1 MSEKWIDVSAHNDV
15 INWPKV
21 RASGIAGAIIRAGY
35 GNSISQQDKQFT
47 ANISGAVKAG
57 LRVAIYYFSYAD
69 SVQDALK
76 EWTVCKQIIGPYK
89 AHILFVAEDYEYDS
103 YNYYRKIHGA
113 APSNTLIN
121 QMVNAFLGA
130 AKSDG
135 YTGVL
140 YTNNDYRRNIFSA
153 ATLAA
158 WDVWLADY
166 TGGPDASCAI
176 QQTGSTGH
184 VDGIG
189 GNVDMDTV
197 IKAYASAPQ
206 AAPQP
211 AQTAKL
217 AAVSSAAAYTV
228 RAGDTLSSIA
238 ARHGTTYQQLAKI
251 NGIANPNLIHVG
263 QVIRLAGSAPATAAK
278 TVSGTSTYTVRS
290 GDTLSGI
297 ATKYHT
303 TYQELARINGISN
316 PNLIHVGQVLKTSGG
331 AAPAASA
338 AQYYTV
344 ARGDTLSGIAQKH
357 GTSIAQLCRLN
368 PAIKNPSLIYAGQ
381 KIRIK

>member
-1 MSEKWIDVSAHNDV
+1 MSEKWIDVSAHNGV

-47 ANISGAVKAG
+47 ANIKGAIAAG
-57 LRVAIYYFSYAD
+57 LKLAVYYFSYAD
-69 SVQDALK
+69 SAADALK

-103 YNYYRKIHGA
+103 YNYYRKIHSA

-184 VDGIG
+184 VDGIS

-206 AAPQP
+206 AAPVKT
-211 AQTAKL
+211 TAKPSNT
-217 AAVSSAAAYTV
+217 AVNIYYRVRIGDRWLPEVRDLTDFAGLPGKAITDVAVRVSAGSVKYRVHVKGGAWLPYVTGCNIND
-228 RAGDTLSSIA
+228 RRSGYAGDGQPIDAVEIYYYTPASI
-238 ARHGTTYQQLAKI
+238 RPVKRAKYRV
-251 NGIANPNLIHVG
+251 APVG
-263 QVIRLAGSAPATAAK
+263 GGYWPWQYDNDKTGGMDGYAGSFGRTI
-278 TVSGTSTYTVRS
+278 
-290 GDTLSGI
+290 DHLQI
-297 ATKYHT
+297 CI
-303 TYQELARINGISN
+303 E
-316 PNLIHVGQVLKTSGG
+316 
-331 AAPAASA
+331 
-338 AQYYTV
+338 
-344 ARGDTLSGIAQKH
+344 
-357 GTSIAQLCRLN
+357 
-368 PAIKNPSLIYAGQ
+368 
-381 KIRIK
+381 